1 MNKAIRKVLCTIII
15 NIQNIKRWCWW
26 NYYQDSNGETDIDN
40 RPEDMGGKE
49 KGESELYG
57 EGNMESYNTMCK
69 IDRR

>member
-1 MNKAIRKVLCTIII
+1 MEKQT
-15 NIQNIKRWCWW
+15 
-26 NYYQDSNGETDIDN
+26 EDN